1 MLCIREK
8 LDLIDLD
15 EDTLDAEILAGMR
28 VTMDH
33 FREALKGANPAII
46 RDSIVEVPNIRWED
60 IGGLEEVKQELKETV
75 EYPLRFPELFA
86 KFKRDPSRGV
96 LFYGPP
102 GCGKTLLAKAV
113 ATECAANFLSIKGPE
128 LLSMWVGESESNVR
142 DLFRKARQASP
153 CILFFDELDSIVH
166 ARGSSSGDAGVAD
179 RVINQLLTELDGLE
193 ARKTIFTVGATNRP
207 DIIDPAIV
215 RPGRLDQL
223 IYIPLPDERAR
234 VSIFKANMRKVA
246 CADDIDFA
254 VLAHHTPGFSGAD
267 IAEICNKATR
277 FAIKEC
283 LDEHIRREKRKEEL
297 IAAGQEIPA
306 ELDDD
311 SLYTVSRLH
320 FQKALQATR
329 PSVSEGDVARYQQ
342 YAERMQQVR
351 GTIPATPNTPQFDQ
365 GGGGGGDW
373 N

>member
-1 MLCIREK
+1 
-8 LDLIDLD
+8 
-15 EDTLDAEILAGMR
+15 
-28 VTMDH
+28 
-33 FREALKGANPAII
+33 
-46 RDSIVEVPNIRWED
+46 
-60 IGGLEEVKQELKETV
+60 
-75 EYPLRFPELFA
+75 
-86 KFKRDPSRGV
+86 
-96 LFYGPP
+96 
-102 GCGKTLLAKAV
+102 
-113 ATECAANFLSIKGPE
+113 
-128 LLSMWVGESESNVR
+128 MWVGESESNVR
-142 DLFRKARQASP
+142 NLFQKARQASP
-153 CILFFDELDSIVH
+153 CILFFDELDSIVR
-166 ARGSSSGDAGVAD
+166 ARGSSPGDSGVAD

-246 CADDIDFA
+246 CSADIDFGA
-254 VLAHHTPGFSGAD
+254 LGHATAGYSGAD

-283 LDEHIRREKRKEEL
+283 LEEHIRREKRKEEL
-297 IAAGQEIPA
+297 IAAGQDIPA

-311 SLYTVSRLH
+311 TLYTVTRTQ
-320 FQKALQATR
+320 FQKALQSTR
-329 PSVSEGDVARYQQ
+329 PSVSEGDIARYQQ
-342 YAERMQQVR
+342 YSERMQQVR
-351 GTIPATPNTPQFDQ
+351 GFGGGGTGTPGAGPQFDQ